1 VSAERS
7 ARPRERRTLDV
18 RRQAAAAA
26 GWLRARRWHRL
37 LAAAPLLAG
46 ALGGALAVGLL
57 ARQDARIGPLT
68 VRLAA
73 WPSLHA
79 GSTLA
84 VPPFGTVTA
93 DTHDGL
99 LAVRATL
106 DNVDARALA
115 RLIRRHTRPTTLDE
129 LATALAP
136 LEHQAKVVTAEFLL
150 RLLAVGVLGGAAATL
165 VLPRRSLRRAGWCAL
180 GGLLAILVLLVPTL
194 VTFDLGA
201 FQTPEFTGTLE
212 YAPAL
217 IGDVRTLPTRLDTL
231 RREMARIATNLDRAY
246 AALGQ
251 PPPQLDAGTVRL
263 LHVSDLHLN
272 PAGFDLAERLAA
284 QFQVDAVVDT
294 GDMGTWGLPFERAV
308 PHRVAA
314 FHVPYL
320 FVKGNHDSDLMVKA
334 VAASGARVLDH
345 QAADV
350 AGIRFYGVGDPTFS
364 PGQGYRTDELEA
376 LKRRRSVQ
384 VAGELDR
391 LDPPA
396 DVLLVHD
403 PALAAYAMGHV
414 ATVLDGHLHRFGT
427 RVDHGTRE
435 LTDATTGAAG
445 PDGLRQANPPPYG
458 AEVVYLDAAT
468 RRPIAID
475 QITVRSLEAEF
486 SVHRLVLPEGTAG
499 FTPSPVPVPAPDA
512 PQPGDETTVIEPPS
526 TQDQPGARRG

>member
-1 VSAERS
+1 
-7 ARPRERRTLDV
+7 
-18 RRQAAAAA
+18 
-26 GWLRARRWHRL
+26 L
-37 LAAAPLLAG
+37 LA
-46 ALGGALAVGLL
+46 
-57 ARQDARIGPLT
+57 
-68 VRLAA
+68 
-73 WPSLHA
+73 
-79 GSTLA
+79 
-84 VPPFGTVTA
+84 F
-93 DTHDGL
+93 
-99 LAVRATL
+99 RATI

-115 RLIRRHTRPTTLDE
+115 RLIRRYTGRTTTLTG

-150 RLLAVGVLGGAAATL
+150 RLLAVGVLGGAAAAL
-165 VLPRRSLRRAGWCAL
+165 VLPRRSLRQARWCAL
-180 GGLLAILVLLVPTL
+180 GGLLAGLALLVPAL

-217 IGDVRTLPTRLDTL
+217 IGDVRTLPGRLDTL
-231 RREMARIATNLDRAY
+231 RQEMARIATNLDRAY

-251 PPPQLDAGTVRL
+251 PQPQLDAGTVRL

-272 PAGFDLAERLAA
+272 PAGFDLAERLAT

-308 PHRVAA
+308 PQRVAA

-320 FVKGNHDSDLMVKA
+320 FVKGNHDNDQMVRA

-345 QAADV
+345 QADEV

-364 PGQGYRTDELEA
+364 PGEGYRTDALEA

-403 PALAAYAMGHV
+403 PALATYAMGHV

-427 RVDHGTRE
+427 RVEHDTRE

-445 PDGLRQANPPPYG
+445 PDGLRQHNPPPYG

-475 QITVRSLEAEF
+475 QITVRSRQAEF
-486 SVHRLVLPEGTAG
+486 SVRRLVLPEGTAA
-499 FTPSPVPVPAPDA
+499 FTPNPMPVPAPDA

-526 TQDQPGARRG
+526 TVPGAATATTAWSLQPSPEGSPSCAA

>member
-1 VSAERS
+1 MRAERT
-7 ARPRERRTLDV
+7 ARPGERRTLEV
-18 RRQAAAAA
+18 RRRAAAPL
-26 GWLRARRWHRL
+26 GWLRTRRWRRL
-37 LAAAPLLAG
+37 LVAAPLLAG

-73 WPSLHA
+73 RPSLHA

-93 DTHDGL
+93 DTHGGL
-99 LAVRATL
+99 LAFRATL

-115 RLIRRHTRPTTLDE
+115 RLIRRHTGATTLDE

-136 LEHQAKVVTAEFLL
+136 LEHRARVVTVEFLL
-150 RLLAVGVLGGAAATL
+150 RLLAVGVLGGAAAAL
-165 VLPRRSLRRAGWCAL
+165 GLPRRSLRRAGWCAL
-180 GGLLAILVLLVPTL
+180 GGLLSSLALLVPAL
-194 VTFDLGA
+194 ATFDLGA
-201 FQTPEFTGTLE
+201 FQAPAYTGTLE

-217 IGDVRTLPTRLDTL
+217 VGDVRTLPRRLDTL

-251 PPPQLDAGTVRL
+251 PQPQLDAGTVRL

-294 GDMGTWGLPFERAV
+294 GDLGTWGLRFERAV
-308 PHRVAA
+308 PQRVAD

-320 FVKGNHDSDLMVKA
+320 FVKGNHDNDQMVKA
-334 VAASGARVLDH
+334 VAAGGGRVLDH
-345 QAADV
+345 QAAEV

-364 PGQGYRTDELEA
+364 PGQGYRTDQLEA

-403 PALAAYAMGHV
+403 PALATYAMGHV

-427 RVDHGTRE
+427 RVDYGTRE

-445 PDGLRQANPPPYG
+445 PDGLRQPNPPPYG

-468 RRPIAID
+468 RRPIALD
-475 QITVRSLEAEF
+475 QVTVRSLEAEF
-486 SVHRLVLPEGTAG
+486 SVRRLVLPEGTAG
-499 FTPSPVPVPAPDA
+499 FTPNPVPVPAPDA
-512 PQPGDETTVIEPPS
+512 PQPGDETTVIEPTS
-526 TQDQPGARRG
+526 TQDQPDARRG